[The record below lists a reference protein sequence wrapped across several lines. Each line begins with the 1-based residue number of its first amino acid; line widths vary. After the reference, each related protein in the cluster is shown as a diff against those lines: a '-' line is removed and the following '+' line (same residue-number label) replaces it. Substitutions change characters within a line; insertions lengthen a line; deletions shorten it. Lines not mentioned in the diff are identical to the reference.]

1 MMTIGDLSALT
12 HVSIR
17 TLRHYD
23 QIGLLKPSRVT
34 EAGYRQYDESALQR
48 LHTVRIAKPHRALQA
63 LRGAGGGDGKQEQ
76 QPRPD
81 TLHMRNPSSDWP
93 VIMPPDHA
101 NTVALV

>member
-48 LHTVRIAKPHRALQA
+48 LHHRPPLP
-63 LRGAGGGDGKQEQ
+63 GG
-76 QPRPD
+76 
-81 TLHMRNPSSDWP
+81 
-93 VIMPPDHA
+93 
-101 NTVALV
+101 